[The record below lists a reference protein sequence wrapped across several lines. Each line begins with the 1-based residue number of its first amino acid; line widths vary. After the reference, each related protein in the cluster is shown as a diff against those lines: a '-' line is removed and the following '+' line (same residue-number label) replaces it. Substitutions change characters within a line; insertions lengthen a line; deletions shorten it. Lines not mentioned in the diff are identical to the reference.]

1 MHIKVNA
8 STGSARDRNV
18 EKQIKK
24 KKRKRKFTTPMIYNP
39 KHPSI
44 SQL

>member
-1 MHIKVNA
+1 MYIKVNA
-8 STGSARDRNV
+8 STGSARNLIA
-18 EKQIKK
+18 EKQIN

-39 KHPSI
+39 NTNN